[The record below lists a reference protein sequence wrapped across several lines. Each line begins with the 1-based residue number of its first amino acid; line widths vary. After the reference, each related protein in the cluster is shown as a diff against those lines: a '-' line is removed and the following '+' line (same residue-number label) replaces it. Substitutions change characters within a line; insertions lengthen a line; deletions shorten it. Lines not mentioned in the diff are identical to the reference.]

1 MINLRPTVKSLRT
14 VKKLISSLLLPALVL
29 FGNNKVFGQ
38 DGKALF
44 QANCAQC
51 HNPLRVVT
59 GPALQGVTSRV
70 PDSNLLHAWIKNN
83 QTVLASGN
91 KYFNNLFN
99 QYNKTAMN
107 LFPTL
112 QDKEIDAILNYV
124 ETYKAPVTVI
134 GDPTAPQN
142 EGDNTLL
149 YGILTLI
156 LAIIMFV
163 LLQVNASLR
172 KLSDD
177 KEGIPT
183 AEAVPFYRNKVY
195 IALAVLVVFLIGGYY
210 LSEGAIGLGRQQ
222 GYQPVQPIFYSHKV
236 HAGINQIS
244 CLYCHS
250 NALLSRHATVPPLNV
265 CMNCHAAINEY
276 TKGPKLFR
284 EDGTEVDGT
293 AEIQKLYSHV
303 GYDPKTSTYHT
314 ENATPVEWVKIHNL
328 PDHVFFSHSQH
339 TAAGKVQCQTCH
351 GPIQTM
357 DEVHQFAPLSMGWCI
372 NCHRTTKVDFPDSTG
387 SNGNKFYSIYEHFQ
401 QDLKNHDKD
410 SITVKDIG
418 GTECQKCHY

>member
-1 MINLRPTVKSLRT
+1 MINLRPTVKSLQT
-14 VKKLISSLLLPALVL
+14 VKKLISSLLLPALFL
-29 FGNNKVFGQ
+29 LGNNKVFGQ
-38 DGKALF
+38 DGKTLF
-44 QANCAQC
+44 QSNCAQC
-51 HNPLRVVT
+51 HNPIRVVT
-59 GPALQGVTSRV
+59 GPALQGVTTRV
-70 PDSNLLHAWIKNN
+70 PDKKLLYAWIHNN
-83 QTVLASGN
+83 QAVLASGN
-91 KYFNNLFN
+91 KYFNDLFN

-112 QDKEIDAILNYV
+112 TNPEIDAILNYV
-124 ETYKAPVTVI
+124 ETYKAPVA
-134 GDPTAPQN
+134 DKNNPPPAEEN
-142 EGDNTLL
+142 DNTLL

-163 LLQVNASLR
+163 LLQVNSSLR

-177 KEGIPT
+177 KEGIP
-183 AEAVPFYRNKVY
+183 AHEPVPFYRNKVY
-195 IALAVLVVFLIGGYY
+195 IAVAILVVFLVGGYY

-222 GYQPVQPIFYSHKV
+222 GYQPAQPIFYSHRV

-276 TKGPKLFR
+276 SKGPKLYR
-284 EDGTEVDGT
+284 EDGSEVDGT
-293 AEIQKLYSHV
+293 AEIQKLYSFV

-314 ENATPVEWVKIHNL
+314 EDARPVEWVKIHNL